1 MTEQAEPSVVALR
14 ARRSAL
20 ASRCGAT
27 ADADRVLAQ
36 VLADAHAARRE
47 GIRRL
52 DAIAEEVDRAVR
64 DCVALAADTPLGARE
79 LLGFL
84 VAKLREIRKVV
95 ADAQELSHA
104 KTVVLEGLRATYGG
118 PNG

>member
-20 ASRCGAT
+20 ASRRGAT

-52 DAIAEEVDRAVR
+52 DAIAEGKQDLSGP
-64 DCVALAADTPLGARE
+64 DDPADL
-79 LLGFL
+79 
-84 VAKLREIRKVV
+84 
-95 ADAQELSHA
+95 H
-104 KTVVLEGLRATYGG
+104 
-118 PNG
+118 